1 MRIHLTEIS
10 KFAEKVLLP
19 AMYSL
24 RKDEEGVG
32 GKGRISIFL
41 PSIGWAWG
49 WSTLL
54 LLQDS
59 GDAREKGGL
68 PENPAFWM
76 SQKRHLMFGEIGSGK
91 SFLH

>member
-24 RKDEEGVG
+24 RKDEVG
-32 GKGRISIFL
+32 RKGRISIFL
-41 PSIGWAWG
+41 PTMGG
-49 WSTLL
+49 RWSTLL

-59 GDAREKGGL
+59 GDAKGKG
-68 PENPAFWM
+68 AYR
-76 SQKRHLMFGEIGSGK
+76 KIRHSGCRRK
-91 SFLH
+91 GISCLGK